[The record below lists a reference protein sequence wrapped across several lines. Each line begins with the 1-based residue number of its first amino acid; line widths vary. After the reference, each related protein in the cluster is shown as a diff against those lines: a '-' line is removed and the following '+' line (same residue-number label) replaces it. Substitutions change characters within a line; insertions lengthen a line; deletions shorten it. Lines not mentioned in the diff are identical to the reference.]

1 MVAGRT
7 ITSNLEWEEMTELL
21 ITGLHHDLSKKRS
34 FVHFVW
40 KSDPE
45 KHLGLDVPFQC
56 TPEDLPDEARKA
68 LKALSEE
75 LASATVATP
84 A

>member
-1 MVAGRT
+1 
-7 ITSNLEWEEMTELL
+7 MTELL

-40 KSDPE
+40 KNDPD
-45 KHLGLDVPFQC
+45 KRLGLDVPFQC
-56 TPEDLPDEARKA
+56 SLDNLPVEAKKA
-68 LKALSEE
+68 LKALSDE

-84 A
+84 P

>member
-7 ITSNLEWEEMTELL
+7 ITPNLEWPKMTELL

-40 KSDPE
+40 KNDPD
-45 KHLGLDVPFQC
+45 KRLGLDVPFQC
-56 TPEDLPDEARKA
+56 TLDNLRDEARKA

-84 A
+84 T

>member
-7 ITSNLEWEEMTELL
+7 LTQKPERRMTELL

-40 KSDPE
+40 KDDPE

-56 TPEDLPDEARKA
+56 TLDNLPNEAKKA
-68 LKALSEE
+68 LTALSEE

-84 A
+84 T

>member
-1 MVAGRT
+1 
-7 ITSNLEWEEMTELL
+7 MTELL

-40 KSDPE
+40 KNDPE
-45 KHLGLDVPFQC
+45 KHLGLDVPYQC
-56 TPEDLPDEARKA
+56 TLDNLLNEAKKA
-68 LKALSEE
+68 LRALSEE

-84 A
+84 T

>member
-1 MVAGRT
+1 MAEFASPSRMNDWSSMQW
-7 ITSNLEWEEMTELL
+7 I
-21 ITGLHHDLSKKRS
+21 HDLSKKRS

-56 TPEDLPDEARKA
+56 TPADLPDEARKA
-68 LKALSEE
+68 LKALSDE
-75 LASATVATP
+75 LASATVAMP
-84 A
+84 S